1 MKKTFLASILMLF
14 IVLSAVFYW
23 LNTLSLGYNYTVLMT
38 GNVVMAA
45 LSLITFFIV
54 TKQISSNPNA
64 FVRGVYASSFLKLF
78 ICVIA
83 IVLYAILNKPNVH
96 KPSLFALFGVYAVY
110 SAIETIM
117 LSKLARGIK

>member
-23 LNTLSLGYNYTVLMT
+23 LNTLALGYNYTVLMT

-54 TKQISSNPNA
+54 TKQISNNPNA